1 MKFQSIVRKMS
12 KVDNWNKVLP

>member
-1 MKFQSIVRKMS
+1 MQLQSIVRKMS